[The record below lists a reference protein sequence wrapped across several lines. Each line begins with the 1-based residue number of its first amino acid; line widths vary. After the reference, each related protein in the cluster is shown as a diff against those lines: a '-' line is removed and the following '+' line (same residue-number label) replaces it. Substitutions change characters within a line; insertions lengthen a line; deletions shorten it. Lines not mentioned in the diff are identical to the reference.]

1 MDKTRMKTRMK
12 LIVRIS
18 AAALFAVCFLILAGC
33 TGIGPG
39 TVNRDRFNYV
49 NAISNSWKKQML
61 LNLVKIR
68 YVDAPVFLE
77 VSSIIS
83 QYAIE
88 GQINLGSEWSSID
101 SQTLGG
107 SGKYTDRPTITY
119 TPLAGEKFTRNLMTP
134 IPVHAFLSMIQ
145 AEYPVDIMF
154 SICIQTVNGVDNRF
168 GGKVMGRSA
177 DSNFYRLIKAMR
189 RIQKSGGLGM
199 RVKPME
205 NKTTMVLFFRKKIS
219 DEIAGD
225 VSIVRQILGLSP
237 DVQEI
242 RVAYGAFAA
251 DNREIAMLTRSM
263 LQIMIELASYIDVPA
278 KDVEEGRVA
287 AFVDENVPDAPP
299 LIRIHSGASAPD
311 EAFVTVQYRDIWFWL
326 EDTDLAS
333 KRVFS
338 FLMMLMS
345 LTETGSKTGAPIV
358 TVPTN

>member
-1 MDKTRMKTRMK
+1 MKTRMK
-12 LIVRIS
+12 LIVWIL
-18 AAALFAVCFLILAGC
+18 AAALLAGC

-39 TVNRDRFNYV
+39 TINRDRFDYV

-61 LNLVKIR
+61 LNLVKLR

-88 GQINLGSEWSSID
+88 GQVNLGAAWSSID

-107 SGKYTDRPTITY
+107 SGKYTDRPTVTY

-134 IPVHAFLSMIQ
+134 IPVRAVLSMIQ

-154 SICIQTVNGVDNRF
+154 SLCIQTINGVDNRF
-168 GGKVMGRSA
+168 GGKIMGRSA
-177 DSNFYRLIKAMR
+177 DPDFYRLIKAMR
-189 RIQKSGGLGM
+189 RIQKAGGLGM

-205 NKTTMVLFFRKKIS
+205 NKNAVVMFFRKKIS

-225 VSIVRQILGLSP
+225 VNIVRQILGLSP

-287 AFVDENVPDAPP
+287 AFVDDNNPNAPP
-299 LIRIHSGASAPD
+299 LIRIHSGASRSD
-311 EAFVTVQYRDIWFWL
+311 EAFVTVQYRDNWFWID
-326 EDTDLAS
+326 DTNLAS
-333 KRVFS
+333 KRIFS

-345 LTETGSKTGAPIV
+345 LTETGGQTSATIV

>member
-1 MDKTRMKTRMK
+1 MKS
-12 LIVRIS
+12 IVWILM
-18 AAALFAVCFLILAGC
+18 AALLVVCFLLLGGC

-88 GQINLGSEWSSID
+88 GQINMGAQWSGID

-107 SGKYTDRPTITY
+107 SGKYTDRPTVTY

-134 IPVHAFLSMIQ
+134 IPIHAFLSMIQ
-145 AEYPVDIMF
+145 AEYPVDILF
-154 SICIQTVNGVDNRF
+154 SICIQTINGVDNRF

-177 DSNFYRLIKAMR
+177 DPDFYRLIKAMR

-199 RVKPME
+199 RIKPIKKK
-205 NKTTMVLFFRKKIS
+205 KTVVFFFRKKIS
-219 DEIAGD
+219 DKIAGD
-225 VSIVRQILGLSP
+225 VNIVRQILGLSP

-242 RVAYGAFAA
+242 RVTYGAFAA
-251 DNREIAMLTRSM
+251 DDREIAMLTRSM

-299 LIRIHSGASAPD
+299 LIRIHSGASASD
-311 EAFVTVQYRDIWFWL
+311 QAFVTVQYRDNWFWL
-326 EDTDLAS
+326 DDTDLAS